1 MSRGCSASSTRPGP
15 WPGNAHKKTDLGY
28 RPYIPEYMKWGV
40 CFFVQRKVYF
50 RRGEKKYILMT
61 EAPMEMT
68 TVQLKVPVAMEPYIA
83 TKPDGEL
90 VQLALLLHP
99 FVKNETIS
107 HGRAAEILGIT
118 KWQLIELYANEG
130 FAYFDMDW
138 SEVEE
143 DVATY
148 ERLKAKEA
156 AQV

>member
-1 MSRGCSASSTRPGP
+1 
-15 WPGNAHKKTDLGY
+15 
-28 RPYIPEYMKWGV
+28 
-40 CFFVQRKVYF
+40 
-50 RRGEKKYILMT
+50 MT

-68 TVQLKVPVAMEPYIA
+68 TVQLKVPVAMKPYIA